1 MCPDMI
7 DRIDD
12 LSEQVLDLAIE
23 LEVADHAHEIEPLI
37 ELLKKEAG
45 NLNAIYNEFCRLEMQ
60 D

>member
-12 LSEQVLDLAIE
+12 LSEQVIDLAKE
-23 LEVADHAHEIEPLI
+23 LKDADHAHAIEPLI

-45 NLNAIYNEFCRLEMQ
+45 NLKAIYNEFCWLEMQ